1 MKPNKTRKDSEM
13 KKHIYNAL
21 FLMIALVI
29 IISGTSCQEEQL
41 QSERKT
47 RLIADE
53 NIQLKS
59 QLAERDETIE
69 RLKRR
74 HAEQIRQKDELL
86 KNCEQQK
93 KSLKEQV
100 IRTIDEQV
108 SSVLAEVLDENAK
121 SRDEINN
128 LKEKIE
134 KLEEQTKAKAM
145 PSEAP

>member
-1 MKPNKTRKDSEM
+1 M

-21 FLMIALVI
+21 FLMIALII

-53 NIQLKS
+53 NIQLKR
-59 QLAERDETIE
+59 QLVERDEAIE
-69 RLKRR
+69 RLKRQN
-74 HAEQIRQKDELL
+74 AEQIKQKDDLL

-93 KSLKEQV
+93 KALKEQV

-134 KLEEQTKAKAM
+134 KLKEQIEAKAM
-145 PSEAP
+145 LPKAP

>member
-1 MKPNKTRKDSEM
+1 
-13 KKHIYNAL
+13 
-21 FLMIALVI
+21 MIALVI

-74 HAEQIRQKDELL
+74 HAEQIKQKDELL

>member
-41 QSERKT
+41 QGERKT

-74 HAEQIRQKDELL
+74 HAEQIKQKDELL

>member
-1 MKPNKTRKDSEM
+1 
-13 KKHIYNAL
+13 
-21 FLMIALVI
+21 MIALII

-53 NIQLKS
+53 NIQLKR
-59 QLAERDETIE
+59 QLVERDEAIE
-69 RLKRR
+69 RLKRQN
-74 HAEQIRQKDELL
+74 AEQIKQKDDLL

-93 KSLKEQV
+93 KALKEQV

-134 KLEEQTKAKAM
+134 KLKEQIEAKAM
-145 PSEAP
+145 LPKAP